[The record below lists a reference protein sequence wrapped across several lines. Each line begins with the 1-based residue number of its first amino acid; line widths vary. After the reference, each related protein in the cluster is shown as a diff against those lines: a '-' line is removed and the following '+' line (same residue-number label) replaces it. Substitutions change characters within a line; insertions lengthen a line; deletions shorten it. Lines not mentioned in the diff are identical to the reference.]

1 MEGGLDTPSVGSI
14 IVGRINH
21 KYFWIAEF
29 EDGSIL
35 RQFDRGGVEHH
46 MGDVYEHPSRLLKFT
61 FQRRRLAVL
70 GGHQIIVDLVTGVIT
85 IDGREFLPYDGKN
98 LIGEGVEYRVEFW
111 MRNYSTMSMCGENQV
126 GGAKNKTKYFVG
138 WSTII
143 GAREIKRFVCLD
155 FDGKIGIG

>member
-1 MEGGLDTPSVGSI
+1 MEGEVKELNAEGLDLGKP
-14 IVGRINH
+14 NH

-29 EDGSIL
+29 EDGSVL
-35 RQFDRGGVEHH
+35 RQFDKGGVEHH
-46 MGDVYEHPSRLLKFT
+46 MGEVYEYPSRLLKFT

-70 GGHQIIVDLVTGVIT
+70 GGHQIIVDLMSGVIT

-98 LIGEGVEYRVEFW
+98 QIGDVEYRVEFW
-111 MRNYSTMSMCGENQV
+111 MRNYSTMEMFGTEQV
-126 GGAKNKTKYFVG
+126 SGAKNKTKYFVG

-143 GAREIKRFVCLD
+143 GARKINRFVCLG